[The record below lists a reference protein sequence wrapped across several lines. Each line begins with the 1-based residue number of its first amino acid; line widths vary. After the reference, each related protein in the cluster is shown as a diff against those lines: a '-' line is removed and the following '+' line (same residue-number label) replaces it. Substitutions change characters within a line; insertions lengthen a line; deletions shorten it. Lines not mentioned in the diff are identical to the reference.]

1 MHCNAASKASCERG
15 SEEGRVTYR
24 RQLFRAL
31 LQACWHHAA
40 LLGTLPSPVVG
51 VQVWKYEGCRTLSYY
66 LKRRDCLQVLARDLG
81 VPEKAVVATVMNQI
95 FECLTVIISPAAAF
109 AH

>member
-1 MHCNAASKASCERG
+1 MA
-15 SEEGRVTYR
+15 
-24 RQLFRAL
+24 
-31 LQACWHHAA
+31 
-40 LLGTLPSPVVG
+40 

-81 VPEKAVVATVMNQI
+81 VPEKAVVATVINQI

-109 AH
+109 ATECSLNEAFLYCFEYKRHPHMH